1 MIRVKKTD
9 GWNRYKLQKR
19 HFYFFWRDIAGK
31 EYVGKGNAMAAAVQL
46 ELKFEVGVAS

>member
-19 HFYFFWRDIAGK
+19 FLLFFWEDVDTK
-31 EYVGKGNAMAAAVQL
+31 TYTGKGVATAAAIQL
-46 ELKFEVGVAS
+46 ALKLKVGVAS

>member
-19 HFYFFWRDIAGK
+19 FFLFFWEDVDTK
-31 EYVGKGNAMAAAVQL
+31 TYTGKGVAMAAAVKL
-46 ELKFEVGVAS
+46 ALKLGVGVTS